1 MLITYTVIRFVQY
14 DTATETDEEEANPE
28 LAAMASPR
36 ATKSGRVSKRKRIVL
51 DDEDEDEAMFDE
63 AAGAGDGGE
72 GGGLQRS
79 SSGREKVCSRS
90 AQLRALLPSCAG
102 SPGWSAVQAVW
113 HCIKSSMVSE
123 PRPVGPLST

>member
-1 MLITYTVIRFVQY
+1 LSQY

-51 DDEDEDEAMFDE
+51 DDDDEDEAMFDE
-63 AAGAGDGGE
+63 ATGGGDGGE

-79 SSGREKVCSRS
+79 SSGREKVRSSS
-90 AQLRALLPSCAG
+90 AQLRA
-102 SPGWSAVQAVW
+102 
-113 HCIKSSMVSE
+113 
-123 PRPVGPLST
+123 